1 MPPALESDAGRV
13 ESLIGRCIVA
23 LVKLTEVRR
32 RIHELDSG
40 APWSKATNCGCLLEK
55 SRNVYESSRCQ
66 AGTWTYRL
74 LFDWRKGY
82 LS

>member
-1 MPPALESDAGRV
+1 MK
-13 ESLIGRCIVA
+13 SLIARCIVA
-23 LVKLTEVRR
+23 LVKLTEVPG
-32 RIHELDSG
+32 RIDEIDSG
-40 APWSKATNCGCLLEK
+40 APWSKAMNSGCLLEK